1 MNKSLLEIKDLTKI
15 YHTKNGEIKA
25 IDNISFNLY
34 EKEFLCIV
42 GSSGC
47 GKSTLLNILAN
58 LDEKSDGQI
67 KKNKNLKI
75 GYMLQEDALFPW
87 LTILENATLGLEIK
101 KIKTKENVEYV
112 KELLT
117 KYGLKDFINKYPS
130 QLSGGM
136 RQRVALIRTL
146 AIKPDILLLDEP
158 FSALDYVSR
167 LMVSEDVKKIIKAEK
182 KTVIMITHDLAEA
195 ISLADRIIVLSKRP
209 SKIKTIYNI
218 KIDGSSALERRKSNK
233 FSYYYDLLWKELD
246 KNVWKS
252 KKVY

>member
-87 LTILENATLGLEIK
+87 LTILENATLGLKIK
-101 KIKTKENVEYV
+101 KIKTKENIEYV
-112 KELLT
+112 KELLA

-218 KIDGSSALERRKSNK
+218 KIDGLTALERRKSNK

-246 KNVWKS
+246 KNV
-252 KKVY
+252 

>member
-1 MNKSLLEIKDLTKI
+1 MNKSLLEIKELTKI

-101 KIKTKENVEYV
+101 EIKTKENIEYV

-117 KYGLKDFINKYPS
+117 KYGLKDFLYKYPS

-218 KIDGSSALERRKSNK
+218 KIDGLTALERRKSNK

-246 KNVWKS
+246 KNV
-252 KKVY
+252 

>member
-15 YHTKNGEIKA
+15 YHTENGEIKA

-112 KELLT
+112 KELLA

-218 KIDGSSALERRKSNK
+218 KIDGLTALERRKSNK

-246 KNVWKS
+246 KNV
-252 KKVY
+252 

>member
-87 LTILENATLGLEIK
+87 LTILENATLGLKIK
-101 KIKTKENVEYV
+101 KIKTKENIEYV
-112 KELLT
+112 KELLA

-209 SKIKTIYNI
+209 SRIKTIYDI

-246 KNVWKS
+246 KNV
-252 KKVY
+252 

>member
-101 KIKTKENVEYV
+101 KIKTKENIEYV

-218 KIDGSSALERRKSNK
+218 KIDGLTALERRKSNK

-246 KNVWKS
+246 KNV
-252 KKVY
+252 

>member
-101 KIKTKENVEYV
+101 KIKTKENIEYV
-112 KELLT
+112 KELLA

-146 AIKPDILLLDEP
+146 AIKPNILLLDEP

-218 KIDGSSALERRKSNK
+218 KIDGLTALERRKSNK

-246 KNVWKS
+246 KNV
-252 KKVY
+252 

>member
-1 MNKSLLEIKDLTKI
+1 MNKNLLEIKDLTKI

-101 KIKTKENVEYV
+101 KIKTKENIEYV

-136 RQRVALIRTL
+136 RQRV
-146 AIKPDILLLDEP
+146 
-158 FSALDYVSR
+158 V
-167 LMVSEDVKKIIKAEK
+167 
-182 KTVIMITHDLAEA
+182 
-195 ISLADRIIVLSKRP
+195 
-209 SKIKTIYNI
+209 
-218 KIDGSSALERRKSNK
+218 
-233 FSYYYDLLWKELD
+233 
-246 KNVWKS
+246 
-252 KKVY
+252 

>member
-58 LDEKSDGQI
+58 LDGKSDGQI

-112 KELLT
+112 KELLA

-136 RQRVALIRTL
+136 RQRV
-146 AIKPDILLLDEP
+146 
-158 FSALDYVSR
+158 V
-167 LMVSEDVKKIIKAEK
+167 
-182 KTVIMITHDLAEA
+182 
-195 ISLADRIIVLSKRP
+195 
-209 SKIKTIYNI
+209 
-218 KIDGSSALERRKSNK
+218 
-233 FSYYYDLLWKELD
+233 
-246 KNVWKS
+246 
-252 KKVY
+252 

>member
-112 KELLT
+112 KELLA

-136 RQRVALIRTL
+136 RQRVVCIQ
-146 AIKPDILLLDEP
+146 
-158 FSALDYVSR
+158 
-167 LMVSEDVKKIIKAEK
+167 
-182 KTVIMITHDLAEA
+182 
-195 ISLADRIIVLSKRP
+195 
-209 SKIKTIYNI
+209 
-218 KIDGSSALERRKSNK
+218 
-233 FSYYYDLLWKELD
+233 
-246 KNVWKS
+246 
-252 KKVY
+252 

>member
-1 MNKSLLEIKDLTKI
+1 MNKNLLEIKDLTKI

-101 KIKTKENVEYV
+101 KIKTKENIEYV

-117 KYGLKDFINKYPS
+117 KYGLKDFLYKYPS

-167 LMVSEDVKKIIKAEK
+167 LMVSEDVKKIIKAEE

-209 SKIKTIYNI
+209 SRIKTIYDI
-218 KIDGSSALERRKSNK
+218 KIDGLTALERRKSNK

-246 KNVWKS
+246 KNV
-252 KKVY
+252 